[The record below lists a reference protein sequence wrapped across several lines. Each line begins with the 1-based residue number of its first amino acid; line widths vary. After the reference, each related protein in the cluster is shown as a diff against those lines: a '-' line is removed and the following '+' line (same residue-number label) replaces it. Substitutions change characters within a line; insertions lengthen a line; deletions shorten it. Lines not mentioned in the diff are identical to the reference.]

1 MTSLISDRQNAKLSL
16 MSPSSDLSSV
26 CQTQLEYI
34 ASSLSCITTWIV
46 YREQKGDERKSF
58 RFVLKKSETEQTILP
73 EGENR
78 ELLSYLEG
86 ENWLD
91 RNFPELQWT
100 QWQLVAH
107 PILQLIAIESNFI
120 ALNSE
125 NSQEKNYI
133 YIYCFDGQEKPDE
146 YFLLWKEQPLS
157 ESEYHY
163 LQQQINFLENYMALM
178 QTVTQQREEIDFLE
192 QLIQRG
198 KHQLRK
204 PLALIGLY
212 AENLC
217 LGLAKGKYQ
226 EQAQGIRDSV
236 SELSHNLKRLLNSD
250 REMRIYPALY
260 DLRKILQETLT
271 LLQPQVEEKNIKVI
285 YPDQGIILAI
295 DRWQLKQV
303 FEVLLCNAISFSP
316 EHEKLF
322 CNWQILADEV
332 LIEICDRGRGLSPED
347 RENAF
352 SPFYS
357 RRIGGTGLGLAI
369 AKDII
374 DRHQGKIWAENMP
387 EGGARFCFTLP
398 RQGSQSAIGILGEFC
413 L

>member
-1 MTSLISDRQNAKLSL
+1 MTSLIADRQNAKLSL
-16 MSPSSDLSSV
+16 MPSSSDLSSV
-26 CQTQLEYI
+26 CQKQLEQI
-34 ASSLSCITTWIV
+34 ASSLSCLTTWIV
-46 YREQKGDERKSF
+46 YREQTGDERKSL
-58 RFVLKKSETEQTILP
+58 RFVLKKNDRDKTTLHK
-73 EGENR
+73 GENR

-86 ENWLD
+86 EKWLD

-100 QWQLVAH
+100 QWQLVAN
-107 PILQLIAIESNFI
+107 PMSQLIAIDPHSL
-120 ALNSE
+120 AVNSE
-125 NSQEKNYI
+125 NSQAETYV

-157 ESEYHY
+157 ESQYQY
-163 LQQQINFLENYMALM
+163 LQQQINFLQNYLALM
-178 QTVTQQREEIDFLE
+178 QTVTQQQEEIEFLE

-198 KHQLRK
+198 KHQLRE

-217 LGLAKGKYQ
+217 LGLSDGKYQ

-271 LLQPQVEEKNIKVI
+271 LLQPQLEGKNIQVI
-285 YPDQGIILAI
+285 YPEQGIILAI

-316 EHEKLF
+316 EQEKLH
-322 CNWQILADEV
+322 CNWQVLANDV

-352 SPFYS
+352 VPFYS
-357 RRIGGTGLGLAI
+357 KRIGGTGLGLAI

-374 DRHQGKIWAENMP
+374 DRHQGKIWGENMP

-398 RQGSQSAIGILGEFC
+398 RQGSQSAIGVLGEFC